1 MIAVD
6 TNVLV
11 YAHRSDGPNHRPA
24 LDALSAL
31 AGHGSRWA
39 IPWPCVHEFVAVCT
53 GPAFGDVRTPLED
66 ALRVVED
73 WLSHPACT
81 TLGETERHF
90 STLAALCRRAD
101 LRGGAVHDAR
111 IAAICIDHGVD
122 ELWSCD
128 RDFSRFPDLPIRN
141 PVIPSLHEPPPSTY
155 AAVRTPASP

>member
-1 MIAVD
+1 MIAID

-11 YAHRSDGPNHRPA
+11 YAHRSDGPNHRAA
-24 LDALSAL
+24 LGALNGLVDRGA
-31 AGHGSRWA
+31 RWA
-39 IPWPCVHEFVAVCT
+39 LPWPCVHEFVAVCT
-53 GPAFGDVRTPLED
+53 GPAFGEARTPVET

-73 WLSHPACT
+73 WLSHPACIP
-81 TLGETERHF
+81 LGETERHF
-90 STLAALCRRAD
+90 STLAALCRRAG

-141 PVIPSLHEPPPSTY
+141 PIIPSLHEPPPPAWA
-155 AAVRTPASP
+155 AAVR